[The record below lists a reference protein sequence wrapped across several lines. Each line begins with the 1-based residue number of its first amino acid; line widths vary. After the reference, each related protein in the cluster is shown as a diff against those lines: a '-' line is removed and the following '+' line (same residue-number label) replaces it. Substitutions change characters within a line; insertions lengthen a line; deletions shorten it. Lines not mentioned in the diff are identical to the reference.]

1 MGSLV
6 KKVLLILIGL
16 LAILVLPALGQQE
29 DPSVAT
35 EEEMLAIADRMYC
48 PICENEPLDEC
59 RNPTCL
65 EWKAEIRR
73 MVSEGYTEEEII
85 TSFVDRYGQHVVG
98 VPYDPTLRGLSFFA
112 PIAGTLLAL
121 SVAVYIFWQWQRKQR
136 KAKQEFVEVAPQST
150 VDDEYR
156 ALIER
161 DLQ

>member
-1 MGSLV
+1 M

-16 LAILVLPALGQQE
+16 LAIFVLPALGQEE
-29 DPSVAT
+29 DPSVST
-35 EEEMLAIADRMYC
+35 EEHMLAVAARMYC

-73 MVSEGYTEEEII
+73 LIAEGYTDEEII

-112 PIAGTLLAL
+112 PIIGTILAFG
-121 SVAVYIFWQWQRKQR
+121 VAFYIFWQWQRKRSESESKSVQ
-136 KAKQEFVEVAPQST
+136 KSPQAGST
-150 VDDEYR
+150 VDDEFR